1 MITMATAK
9 ASIKIRKAK
18 ASDAARIAE
27 LSTQLGYPVTTREM
41 ATRLKLVFREKKAV
55 CFVAEG
61 QNTGVIGWIHVSTQS
76 LVEVATRAEVNGLVV
91 DEKIRSQG
99 AGWLLLQA
107 AEDWARKHRC
117 KSMSVRSNVLRER
130 AHAFYERHNYEHYKT
145 QKAFRKAL

>member
-1 MITMATAK
+1 MASAK
-9 ASIKIRKAK
+9 ASITIRGAR

-41 ATRLKLVFREKKAV
+41 AARLKLVFRQKNAA
-55 CFVAEG
+55 CFVAEEKSA
-61 QNTGVIGWIHVSTQS
+61 GVIGWIHISTQP
-76 LVEVATRAEVNGLVV
+76 LVEVAARAEVNGLVV
-91 DEKIRSQG
+91 DEKVRSQG
-99 AGWLLLQA
+99 AGWALLQA

-117 KSMSVRSNVLRER
+117 KSMSVRSNVLRDR